1 MTGSYPLA
9 MSSDEIGRLR
19 AQGELF
25 RPDAQRLL
33 ATLELPARARCLDL
47 CSGIGGVLDLLS
59 ARVGDSGSCLGLDL
73 DAEKLTVAQRWAEG
87 LGLSNVSFQ
96 QGDAF
101 ATGLASSSFDLVHT
115 RFAVGIVP
123 QGLGILAEAMRLARP
138 GGLIVLEEADVEGY
152 CCHPHHPAWTVALD
166 AMVEGFRAIGSDL
179 TLGRRLAAEVAQRGG
194 RITSMHAARH
204 ALTRDHPMHFH
215 LPMTLAA
222 MRESVVASG
231 ILTGVALDQTVS
243 ALSEHLGREDT
254 TTLSFTAVQ
263 VVARRG

>member
-1 MTGSYPLA
+1 MISSYPLA

-33 ATLELPARARCLDL
+33 ATLDLPARARCLDL

-73 DAEKLTVAQRWAEG
+73 DAEKLAVAQEWADG
-87 LGLSNVSFQ
+87 LGLSNVRFQ

-101 ATGLASSSFDLVHT
+101 ATGLASGGFDLVHT

-123 QGLGILAEAMRLARP
+123 HGLGILAEAMRLARP

-179 TLGRRLAAEVAQRGG
+179 TMGRRLGAEVARRGG
-194 RITSMHAARH
+194 RIASMHAARH
-204 ALTRDHPMHFH
+204 ALTREHPMHFH

-222 MRESVVASG
+222 
-231 ILTGVALDQTVS
+231 
-243 ALSEHLGREDT
+243 LSEHLGREGT

-263 VVARRG
+263 VVAHLG